1 MKILFQTSF
10 VFLLFLLTTKNSFAQ
25 NLKWNNYNLEL
36 VNTKSEI
43 LNIEGSSVLK
53 LERDLLKSP
62 FDINNIESTV
72 DGPTFAKIIDIEMIN
87 GVIELKVLS
96 KIIEN
101 SPFPNARGFVGVGF
115 RVDEKNHFDAIYLR
129 PSNGRVDDQ
138 LRRNHTV
145 QYFSYPGYTFSRLRR
160 EANGVYETYAD
171 IGLDEWIDVKIE
183 IQDKKAKLHLNNQQ
197 TPNFIVND
205 LFGTSKSGKVALWV
219 EIGTIAFFKDLKI
232 TPAK

>member
-1 MKILFQTSF
+1 MKILFKTAF
-10 VFLLFLLTTKNSFAQ
+10 VILLILLTTKNSFAQ

-129 PSNGRVDDQ
+129 PSNGRVDDK

-145 QYFSYPGYTFSRLRR
+145 QYFSYSGYTFRRLRKQT
-160 EANGVYETYAD
+160 NGCY
-171 IGLDEWIDVKIE
+171 
-183 IQDKKAKLHLNNQQ
+183 
-197 TPNFIVND
+197 
-205 LFGTSKSGKVALWV
+205 
-219 EIGTIAFFKDLKI
+219 
-232 TPAK
+232 